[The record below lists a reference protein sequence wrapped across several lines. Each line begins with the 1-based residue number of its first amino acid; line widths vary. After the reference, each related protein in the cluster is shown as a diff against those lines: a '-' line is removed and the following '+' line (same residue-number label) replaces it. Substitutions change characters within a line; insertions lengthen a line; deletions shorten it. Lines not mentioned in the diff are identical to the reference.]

1 MFIDSVNKILVK
13 ILIILMLI
21 SLILYLYNDS
31 LNLSCNQCTI
41 TFKEK
46 YSPGTTYNMTDL
58 FNQTQTKD
66 CPIYWDRVQGYVKG

>member
-1 MFIDSVNKILVK
+1 MVNSRIIKI
-13 ILIILMLI
+13 ILIFLLIGLI
-21 SLILYLYNDS
+21 SYLVADS
-31 LNLSCNQCTI
+31 TNLSCNQCSV

-46 YSPGTTYNMTDL
+46 NSPGTTYNMTDL